1 MPDEIDP
8 EDQPSSAGED
18 EARVQDAVEEAE
30 LVVPEQLQEALK
42 QLPDPARK
50 QVKSLIFGQST
61 TRFGPDPETTKIL
74 ARVEQHQES
83 CKLEAYKA
91 VLANQEQESVRD
103 HDFRKTKLNREFWMS
118 LVVVLGAVL
127 LCGVGVYLTATGQ
140 TTLGSNLLIGGAGIL
155 LFILK
160 GSSGFFGRD

>member
-50 QVKSLIFGQST
+50 QVKSLIFGQ
-61 TRFGPDPETTKIL
+61 RDRK
-74 ARVEQHQES
+74 
-83 CKLEAYKA
+83 
-91 VLANQEQESVRD
+91 SV
-103 HDFRKTKLNREFWMS
+103 
-118 LVVVLGAVL
+118 V
-127 LCGVGVYLTATGQ
+127 
-140 TTLGSNLLIGGAGIL
+140 
-155 LFILK
+155 
-160 GSSGFFGRD
+160 